1 MYKIINIKDL
11 TYIYSPLTQTIK
23 EVPEEI
29 NRKLNICST
38 EKEKQEILQ
47 KNDLLDKELPDH
59 FEINYP
65 YTDNDLKH
73 MLKHKVNSI
82 TLAATEN
89 CNLRCEYCGYME
101 KYLNKNY
108 HLKNMSEEV
117 AFRAIDFL
125 MENSSGQ
132 CELSVSF
139 YGGEPLLNFD
149 LVKACVAYCHENY
162 PFRIP
167 QYHITTNGLLLNRE
181 DIVDYLVDNDF
192 MVTISLDGPQERQD
206 IFRKK
211 VDGTPSYFEVIS
223 GLKLLY
229 NKGGM
234 DFFYRK
240 VSINA
245 VSVPGLMNKE
255 LYEFFDNMC
264 INKIT
269 QVSLAETDYFKQL
282 LEKLNINA
290 GQDETLDISKYD
302 FAYMSTINTMQK
314 YFKAFANPVLTE
326 KILPGGFCTPGVRK
340 NFVTADGFLIICER
354 VDETQPIF
362 CLGDVWNGIDF
373 KKVKHVLEVTK
384 QKLESC
390 KFCWAA
396 RFCGLCFRDILNPNK
411 NFCAQSREDVER
423 DIKYY
428 LTHIVNNRLIIDYL
442 SNLTVD

>member
-1 MYKIINIKDL
+1 
-11 TYIYSPLTQTIK
+11 
-23 EVPEEI
+23 
-29 NRKLNICST
+29 
-38 EKEKQEILQ
+38 
-47 KNDLLDKELPDH
+47 
-59 FEINYP
+59 
-65 YTDNDLKH
+65 
-73 MLKHKVNSI
+73 
-82 TLAATEN
+82 
-89 CNLRCEYCGYME
+89 ME

-108 HLKNMSEEV
+108 RLKNMSEEV

-125 MENSSGQ
+125 MENSSSQ

-149 LVKACVAYCHENY
+149 LVKACVAYCHESY

-167 QYHITTNGLLLNRE
+167 QYHITTNGLLLSRE
-181 DIVDYLVDNDF
+181 DIADYLVDNDF
-192 MVTISLDGPQERQD
+192 MVTISLDGPQKRQD

-211 VDGTPSYFEVIS
+211 VDGTPSYFEVIR
-223 GLKLLY
+223 GLQLLY
-229 NKGGM
+229 SKGGM

-240 VSINA
+240 VSINT

-269 QVSLAETDYFKQL
+269 QVGLAETDYFKQL

-314 YFKAFANPVLTE
+314 YFKAFTNPVLTE
-326 KILPGGFCTPGVRK
+326 RVLPGGFCTPGVRK
-340 NFVTADGFLIICER
+340 NFVATDGFLIICER

-362 CLGDVWNGIDF
+362 CLEDVWNGIDF
-373 KKVKHVLEVTK
+373 KKVKHVIDVTK

-396 RFCGLCFRDILNPNK
+396 RFCSLCFRDVLNPDK
-411 NFCAQSREDVER
+411 NFCAQSHEDVEQ

-428 LTHIVNNRLIIDYL
+428 LTHIINNRLIMDYL